1 MLFVRTPYRIS
12 FFGGGTDYPS
22 WYKSENKYGIVLSS
36 TINKYSHIFLR
47 HLPPFFDHKYR
58 VRYFKSDLVNS
69 LSEIT
74 HPVVRQ
80 VAQNYDMLDG
90 FELVHSGDLPARSGL
105 GSSSSFTVGLV
116 QAAAAFNGL
125 RRTKRH
131 LAIEALDIEQKQLA
145 EAVGSQDQVAA
156 AFGGMNIIRFGGKSD
171 FEVEPITVSLPRL
184 RELESHL
191 LLAFTGIS
199 RTASSIASKQI
210 LQIPNRSSELDS
222 MIKLCE
228 EAIDVL
234 VSSKNIEELG
244 IMLDQ
249 QWILKKTLA
258 KEVSNSVIDEMY
270 DIAIKSGAIGGKL
283 LGAGGGGFILF
294 FAKPEYHLAIKNN
307 LSNLLFV
314 PFQFEN
320 LGSQIVYFS

>member
-1 MLFVRTPYRIS
+1 MLLVRTPYRIS

-22 WYKSENKYGIVLSS
+22 YYENQNKYGKVLST

-47 HLPPFFDHKYR
+47 ELPPFFEHKYR
-58 VRYFKSDLVNS
+58 VRYFQSDYVNTI
-69 LSEIT
+69 SEIK

-80 VAQNYDMLDG
+80 IAKNFNMFDG

-116 QAAAAFNGL
+116 QAVTALNGL
-125 RRTKRH
+125 RRTKRQ
-131 LAIEALDIEQKQLA
+131 LAIEALEIEQKQLA

-156 AFGGMNIIRFGGKSD
+156 AFGGINIIRFGKNPT
-171 FEVEPITVSLPRL
+171 FEVEPVTISSPRL
-184 RELESHL
+184 QELKSHL

-199 RTASSIASKQI
+199 RTASLVATKKIE
-210 LQIPNRSSELDS
+210 QIPNRSTELDA

-228 EAIDVL
+228 EAIDIL
-234 VSSKNIEELG
+234 VSSINIEEFG
-244 IMLDQ
+244 KMLNQ
-249 QWILKKTLA
+249 QWLLKKKLA
-258 KEVSNSVIDEMY
+258 NEVSNPVIDEIY
-270 DIAIKSGAIGGKL
+270 NIAMKSGAIGGKI

-294 FAKPEYHLAIKNN
+294 FARPEYHSTIKNN
-307 LSNLLFV
+307 LSKLLFV